1 MNNNSTKPLTLQ
13 LLHDYI
19 VTNFPTATYQK
30 TRAFLL
36 RTKKKYNDLFFN
48 SFMDLFVD
56 IYMEFNESP
65 KDPVVKIDKLTQSG
79 MKNEVSIVENE
90 VSDIKNEVS
99 EDKVT
104 ESEVSVTVSEVSDIK
119 NEVSVDKVTVSEV
132 SVQDPNNYHKFLIQ
146 HHQQIVNISGPN
158 LFKLYRAFCV
168 SNGLP
173 IITTRQFTKT
183 FKPYTGETT
192 QKWVDKQVRTVYS
205 IKPHIYA
212 KYHAIAN
219 GLLS

>member
-65 KDPVVKIDKLTQSG
+65 RAMPADKVLDPVVKIDKVTQSVAE
-79 MKNEVSIVENE
+79 NELSE

-99 EDKVT
+99 E
-104 ESEVSVTVSEVSDIK
+104 VS
-119 NEVSVDKVTVSEV
+119 VTVSEV

-205 IKPHIYA
+205 IKPHVYA

-219 GLLS
+219 GLLSSSPADIDLDA